1 MKNLFS
7 TVVVILAL
15 ALFYQLAG
23 GVYHAIDNVAKKI
36 DAAQVK

>member
-23 GVYHAIDNVAKKI
+23 GVYHAIDNVGKQITSAT
-36 DAAQVK
+36 AN